1 MGSFDRIKNKKT
13 FKMLEFN
20 QCQKFN
26 KAPFRI
32 YVDLEC
38 LIENIYGCKDNTEN
52 SYTRKVG
59 EHISS
64 SFSMP
69 TILSFKNI
77 ENKHD
82 VFRDNDCIKR
92 LCESIGKHAVEITN
106 IKKMNQL
113 TNK

>member
-1 MGSFDRIKNKKT
+1 MGSFDRIKNKQKT
-13 FKMLEFN
+13 KMLKFN

-26 KAPFRI
+26 KAPYRI
-32 YVDLEC
+32 YIDLEC
-38 LIENIYGCKDNTEN
+38 LIKNIYGCKDNPEN

-59 EHISS
+59 EQNSS
-64 SFSMP
+64 SFSVP

-77 ENKHD
+77 ENNHD

-106 IKKMNQL
+106 IKKMSQL